1 MIRMPPGTRT
11 LFRLEFFTMSHTH
24 FLARSLPLLI
34 LCLGATA
41 CASAAPATDEP
52 GQRAVL
58 GARDAKGQ
66 HIELDPVLIR
76 PGKDGKPGQAIQ
88 ADEVFERANEAYQ
101 ARRYEEAA
109 DHYAT
114 IITYFQESRFYRPA
128 LFNAGLVY
136 EKLER
141 WEVAAAQYERILEED
156 AASSDAKDAFYRLAH
171 VRAELGDWDAIDG
184 LMTQVM
190 LRGDLEHFDRME
202 AHLRRSTALLEL
214 GKLGEARDGFY
225 TMVRLNREA
234 SGADRLADSTEF
246 MVQGRFGLGRT
257 YHQMV
262 LGIPLV
268 LPPQKMGEDLQEKA
282 ELFLKAQ
289 TSYIQALREHHA
301 QWSVAAGY
309 MIGKL
314 YEDFYLDIL
323 AAEIPDDLT
332 AEQTSLYFEELRK
345 QLRPL
350 MVRAIK
356 VYEKNLSLSKRIV
369 HPGGQDNRWVD
380 ASSAH
385 LGHLKAYLND
395 PFTQRRAERLVL
407 QGKPLDTLWNPVLMA
422 SDAVSEALESAHE
435 ASNSPKS
442 PTRSPISSQ
451 PTPAK
456 TPTPPRTSKK
466 ANSGEFIRSF

>member
-1 MIRMPPGTRT
+1 M
-11 LFRLEFFTMSHTH
+11 TH
-24 FLARSLPLLI
+24 APRRPTTCLLSLLA
-34 LCLGATA
+34 LCAMGTA
-41 CASAAPATDEP
+41 CSSAPSSRGEP
-52 GQRAVL
+52 GQATVL
-58 GARDAKGQ
+58 AAGGAKKQ
-66 HIELDPVLIR
+66 MIELDPVLIR
-76 PGKDGKPGQAIQ
+76 PGKDGQPGRAIQ
-88 ADEVFERANEAYQ
+88 ADEVFEQANEAYQ
-101 ARRYEEAA
+101 ARRYEEAVE
-109 DHYAT
+109 HYAMV
-114 IITYFQESRFYRPA
+114 IKYFEDSRFYRPS
-128 LFNAGLVY
+128 LFNSGLVY

-141 WEVAAAQYERILEED
+141 WAAAAAQYERIIAEHGD
-156 AASSDAKDAFYRLAH
+156 KSDAKDAFYRLAH

-202 AHLRRSTALLEL
+202 AHLRRATALLEL
-214 GKLGEARDGFY
+214 GKLGQARDGFH

-234 SGADRLADSTEF
+234 SGTDHLADSTEF
-246 MVQGRFGLGRT
+246 MVQARFGLGRV

-262 LGIPLV
+262 MGIPLV

-323 AAEIPDDLT
+323 AAEIPDSLT
-332 AEQTSLYFEELRK
+332 DEQTSMYFEELRK

-356 VYEKNLSLSKRIV
+356 VYEKNLSLSKRIAR
-369 HPGGQDNRWVD
+369 PDQDTRWVD
-380 ASSAH
+380 ASDTH
-385 LGHLKAYLND
+385 LRHLKAYLHD

-407 QGKPLDTLWNPVLMA
+407 QGKPLDQLWNPVLMA
-422 SDAVSEALESAHE
+422 SDAVTEAVESAHKV
-435 ASNSPKS
+435 SRTKQSLTKPQGSKFPLKS
-442 PTRSPISSQ
+442 
-451 PTPAK
+451 
-456 TPTPPRTSKK
+456 
-466 ANSGEFIRSF
+466 F